1 MSYAAEKLCRGLEQR
16 ARFQMAEGENF
27 LDLVCFMGRIHD
39 KSDVGAVRVDI
50 LDDFISGH
58 FPVEKTERRVRKRV
72 HHADKGI
79 AGVGTAAGGDP
90 QAVSFRVFLKGGLK
104 MFRVLDEIPAHVEK
118 EPSGFRR
125 DNSVFSAGKD
135 CEPVLFFRLPED
147 FAEIGLGHEEVLRG
161 GGDGT
166 AV

>member
-1 MSYAAEKLCRGLEQR
+1 MSDPAEKLCRGLEQR
-16 ARFQMAEGENF
+16 ARFQMAEGEKL
-27 LDLVCFMGRIHD
+27 LDLVCFMGRIYD

-50 LDDFISGH
+50 LDDFIYGH

-104 MFRVLDEIPAHVEK
+104 MFRVLDEV
-118 EPSGFRR
+118 PSG
-125 DNSVFSAGKD
+125 
-135 CEPVLFFRLPED
+135 
-147 FAEIGLGHEEVLRG
+147 
-161 GGDGT
+161 
-166 AV
+166 